1 MRWTRRHS
9 RRRAEIFAVYVE
21 EKIGLAQQATDVKN
35 AGGFIVKAIRENY
48 QDPVFR
54 KELQVR
60 KAEEREAMLALLR
73 TEMLEKRNALIRQAV
88 RARPELLEQAAARIT
103 SRFVQ
108 ERLTEYDSVKDAYE
122 ASSMVAGEINIIL
135 AEEFCADLIAPVLAA
150 YEAER
155 EGLGG

>member
-1 MRWTRRHS
+1 MS
-9 RRRAEIFAVYVE
+9 
-21 EKIGLAQQATDVKN
+21 KN
-35 AGGFIVKAIRENY
+35 MGGFIVKAIRENY
-48 QDPVFR
+48 EDPVFQ

-60 KAEEREAMLALLR
+60 KSEEREAMLASLR

-122 ASSMVAGEINIIL
+122 AGGMVAGEINIIL
-135 AEEFCADLIAPVLAA
+135 AEEFCADLIAPVLAV